1 MIDIYTHMLPTR
13 TANSKQQFVDAA
25 KHLVNQGVKAVAT
38 TLHDKE
44 TNTSLSLY
52 VKEANQTLKDNHIPL
67 TIVEGTEVVAD
78 RTFAESYQR
87 RGAMLA
93 SNEKYI
99 VLTIPKQEEA
109 DYLKQLVYEIQL
121 NKIVPIIS
129 EPERHPYFLEHK
141 DGLYKFVK
149 KGAVIQLSSDSIIG
163 KNGKPAKK
171 AAMQFIEHNLAH
183 VIASGASLDNYKQHS
198 LRQAYDVI
206 TKEKGA
212 ETTQLLMQNA
222 EAAFNGQGIQILP
235 PERIKKT
242 KFLGIF

>member
-1 MIDIYTHMLPTR
+1 VIDIYTHMLPR

-38 TLHDKE
+38 TLNDKE

-52 VKEANQTLKDNHIPL
+52 VKEASQTLKDNNIPL
-67 TIVEGTEVVAD
+67 TIVEGTEVVAN

-87 RGAMLA
+87 RDAMLA

-129 EPERHPYFLEHK
+129 EPECHPYFLAHK
-141 DGLYKFVK
+141 NALYKFVK
-149 KGAVIQLSSDSIIG
+149 KGAVIQLSSDSVIG
-163 KNGKPAKK
+163 KNGKHAKK

-212 ETTQLLMQNA
+212 ETAQLLMQNA
-222 EAAFNGQGIQILP
+222 EAAFNGQGVQILP

>member
-1 MIDIYTHMLPTR
+1 MIDIYTHMLPSVEGR
-13 TANSKQQFVDAA
+13 KQQFIDAA
-25 KHLVNQGVKAVAT
+25 RHLVNQGVKAVAT
-38 TLHDKE
+38 TLDKE
-44 TNTSLSLY
+44 TNTSLFLY
-52 VKEANQTLKDNHIPL
+52 VKEANQTLKDNNIPL
-67 TIVEGTEVVAD
+67 TIVEGMEVVAD
-78 RTFAESYQR
+78 RRFAESYQR
-87 RGAMLA
+87 RDAILA

-99 VLTIPKQEEA
+99 VLTIPKEEEA
-109 DYLKQLVYEIQL
+109 EYLKQLIYDIQL

-129 EPERHPYFLEHK
+129 EPECHPYFLK
-141 DGLYKFVK
+141 NKNTLYKFVK
-149 KGAVIQLSSDSIIG
+149 KGAIVQLSSDSIIG
-163 KNGKPAKK
+163 KNGKHAKK

-212 ETTQLLMQNA
+212 ETAQLLMQNA

>member
-1 MIDIYTHMLPTR
+1 MIDIYTHMLPK
-13 TANSKQQFVDAA
+13 TASSKQQFVDAA
-25 KHLVNQGVKAVAT
+25 KYLVSQGVKAIAT
-38 TLHDKE
+38 TLDKE
-44 TNTSLSLY
+44 TNTSLFLY
-52 VKEANQTLKDNHIPL
+52 VKEANQTLKDNNIPL

-78 RTFAESYQR
+78 RRFAESYQR
-87 RGAMLA
+87 RDAMLA

-109 DYLKQLVYEIQL
+109 VYLKQLIYDIQL

-129 EPERHPYFLEHK
+129 EPECHPYFLENK
-141 DGLYKFVK
+141 NALYKFVK
-149 KGAVIQLSSDSIIG
+149 KGAIVQLSSDSIIG
-163 KNGKPAKK
+163 KNGKHAKK
-171 AAMQFIEHNLAH
+171 AAMQFIERNLAH

-206 TKEKGA
+206 TREKGA
-212 ETTQLLMQNA
+212 ETAQLLMQNA
-222 EAAFNGQGIQILP
+222 ESIFNGQGVQILP

>member
-1 MIDIYTHMLPTR
+1 MIDIYTHMLPR
-13 TANSKQQFVDAA
+13 VEGRKQQFIDAA
-25 KHLVNQGVKAVAT
+25 RYLVNQGVKAVAT
-38 TLHDKE
+38 TLDKE

-67 TIVEGTEVVAD
+67 TIVEGTEV
-78 RTFAESYQR
+78 
-87 RGAMLA
+87 LA
-93 SNEKYI
+93 SRQFAASYRHQHDILPSHDKYMI
-99 VLTIPKQEEA
+99 LTIPTQEEPS
-109 DYLKQLVYEIQL
+109 YLKDLLYDIQL
-121 NKIVPIIS
+121 KEIVPIIS
-129 EPERHPYFLEHK
+129 EPERHSYFLEHK

-163 KNGKPAKK
+163 KNGKQAKK

-212 ETTQLLMQNA
+212 ETSQLLMQNA
-222 EAAFNGQGIQILP
+222 EATFNGQGIQILP

>member
-1 MIDIYTHMLPTR
+1 VIDIYTHMLPR
-13 TANSKQQFVDAA
+13 TANSKQQFLDAA
-25 KHLVNQGVKAVAT
+25 KHLVNQGVKAIAAT
-38 TLHDKE
+38 LDKE

-52 VKEANQTLKDNHIPL
+52 VKEANQTLKDNNIPL
-67 TIVEGTEVVAD
+67 TIVEAMEMVAD

-87 RGAMLA
+87 RDAMLA
-93 SNEKYI
+93 SNERYI

-129 EPERHPYFLEHK
+129 EPERHPYFLEYK
-141 DGLYKFVK
+141 NSLYKFVK
-149 KGAVIQLSSDSIIG
+149 KGAIVQLSSDSIIG
-163 KNGKPAKK
+163 KNGKHAKK
-171 AAMQFIEHNLAH
+171 AAMQFIERNLAH

-212 ETTQLLMQNA
+212 ETSQLLMQNA
-222 EAAFNGQGIQILP
+222 EATFNGQGIQILP
-235 PERIKKT
+235 PERIRKT
-242 KFLGIF
+242 KFLGTF